1 MELVA
6 KSLPQLTEIA
16 SGLYKH
22 KNKFIPPVPK
32 SINEIKIKGEYEMC
46 EDKVRKFVLFHNNQM
61 IIFCSAIGLKI
72 LSECNRWHGDGT
84 FSVVPDGFYQL
95 YVIHGLYKSNML
107 PCVFALLTGKSEDL
121 YKKLLSELK
130 DGALRNSL
138 ELKPTQLT
146 IDFELAVM
154 GAFQYHFPRIEIS
167 GCFFHFGQSLY
178 RKIVNFILIIYIFLF
193 WYFLKVDI
201 GLKTQYQEDENL
213 RKYVKKINT
222 WLCNLIHDYGA
233 KKTPSTTTST
243 VTTTSNDSDNLSGEE
258 IDISVW
264 GFN

>member
-193 WYFLKVDI
+193 
-201 GLKTQYQEDENL
+201 
-213 RKYVKKINT
+213 
-222 WLCNLIHDYGA
+222 
-233 KKTPSTTTST
+233 
-243 VTTTSNDSDNLSGEE
+243 
-258 IDISVW
+258 
-264 GFN
+264 